1 MRMPEGCAD
10 VVVVGARAAGAPTA
24 MLLARAGL
32 SVTVL
37 DRERPGC
44 DTLSTH
50 ALMRG
55 GVLQLARWGLL
66 DRLVAAGTPP
76 VRAAT
81 FRHSAR
87 DVTVPIKPAAGV
99 DALYAPL
106 RTVLDPLL
114 VDAARAAGATVQYE
128 TRVTG
133 VLVEHGRVVGVD
145 SRDRQGRW
153 QRTRAGLVIGA
164 DGRRS
169 SVADLVSAV
178 VTHRARH
185 TSAFSY
191 GYLRHLAA
199 DGYEG
204 AYRPGAMAG
213 FIPTNH
219 GLTCAFAGAT
229 PRRIGR
235 GGAAGWR
242 RLVAEASPS
251 MGRRLAAAE
260 LCSPVRTFVGLPG
273 YLRRPWG
280 PGWALVGDAGSWKD
294 PISAHG
300 LTDALRDAELLT
312 RAVLSVRA
320 GRPAEEAFGA
330 YRTIRDRLTLP
341 VLTAGDEIAAMRWD
355 DARIVE
361 LLGELN
367 VAMAAELKAIECLD
381 AAAGLAETG

>member
-1 MRMPEGCAD
+1 MPERCAD
-10 VVVVGARAAGAPTA
+10 VVVVGARVAGAATA

-32 SVTVL
+32 VVAVL

-81 FRHSAR
+81 FRYSAR

-114 VDAARAAGATVQYE
+114 VDAAHSAGATIQYE

-153 QRTRAGLVIGA
+153 QRIRADLVIGA

-191 GYLRHLAA
+191 GYLRDLAA
-199 DGYEG
+199 DGYEW

-229 PRRIGR
+229 PGRIGR
-235 GGAAGWR
+235 GGPAGWR
-242 RLVAEASPS
+242 RLVAEASSS
-251 MGRRLAAAE
+251 MGRRLATAE
-260 LCSPVRTFVGLPG
+260 LRSPVRTFIGLPG
-273 YLRRPWG
+273 YLRRPCG

-300 LTDALRDAELLT
+300 LTDALRDAELLA

-320 GRPAEEAFGA
+320 GRPAEAAFGE
-330 YRTIRDRLTLP
+330 YETIRDQLTLP
-341 VLTAGDEIAAMRWD
+341 VLAAGDEIAAMRWD
-355 DARIVE
+355 DERIVE

-367 VAMAAELKAIECLD
+367 AAMAAEVRAIECFD
-381 AAAGLAETG
+381 AAAGLVQTF